1 MHDFTCVLCLLVDYY
16 LSIMTNLVLYQ
27 TLFGGNSVQGQAA
40 EYMRKK
46 TMSIKKSSFSEVA
59 ESTASMCFR
68 DGIKQQNIRNL
79 LRLKNQ

>member
-1 MHDFTCVLCLLVDYY
+1 
-16 LSIMTNLVLYQ
+16 MTNLVLYQ